1 MKATLCVRGARA
13 GGLAN
18 VDMDLPLGR
27 IICFT
32 GRSSSG
38 RRAMALDILYA
49 ESRRRYMQALSP
61 AERESVSG
69 TARADVEEISGL
81 PPAIYLGLRPELSR
95 RAPRRGRTVGDYLQ
109 LDGILAQIMLEEG
122 QMHCLECG
130 GRCRSYAADEVEC
143 EVARVYPDTRCLVLA
158 PLALRNE
165 GMWQQLV
172 QAGFTRVAIDG
183 QIQRLEG
190 DGPALPSG
198 ESEVHVVVDRLV
210 PDPNASVRFLEAVRV
225 SRSISSGQTVVWVD
239 GTSERMHLNQQP
251 TCGECGRQ
259 YEPLAAADFGTG
271 QSLAGQVTLHG
282 RTIDELMD
290 ASLGSLRD
298 WLDRGEGHAKVE
310 TALAAICSLGL
321 GHLPL
326 SCRLES
332 LAAGEWQRLQLAS
345 CLSSGLTGILYIWEG
360 LGSQLSGEM
369 LDAAAAG
376 LRRLVSGGNTALLLD
391 HAPALVAVADE
402 VWSFAGGQVQVGEA
416 AEIERD
422 EAAEKRVA
430 EQVKPALVIRG
441 DGVIG
446 PLAIELPHGKLTCVC
461 GPSGSGKTRLLHE
474 VLLPL
479 LKGRSVE
486 YSAVGLP
493 RNSRVVT
500 VEASSGKA
508 TVLEGLGLF
517 ERVAD
522 LYAASPTATARGW
535 GRDVFLLNRPGGR
548 CPNCEGRGQCYFDL
562 EFLEDI
568 ALVCDACEGRRYR
581 DETCEVTLRGA
592 SIADVL
598 GMTLEQ
604 ACTHFARHD
613 PIRPRLK
620 AAVGC
625 GLGYLLLGQ
634 EVQKLERGEWLR
646 LRLALESTRASRRTW
661 VLIDDPASG
670 DHREDVRLMMAALR
684 GLVDRGATVV
694 AADQHLTVKVA
705 ADWVVNLER

>member
-1 MKATLCVRGARA
+1 MNTTLCVRGARA

-18 VDMDLPLGR
+18 VDMDLQLGR

-38 RRAMALDILYA
+38 RCAMALDVLYA

-61 AERESVSG
+61 TERESVSG
-69 TARADVEEISGL
+69 TARADVDQISGL
-81 PPAIYLGLRPELSR
+81 PPAIYLGSPL
-95 RAPRRGRTVGDYLQ
+95 RGRTVGDYLQ

-122 QMHCLECG
+122 QIHCIECG
-130 GRCRSYAADEVEC
+130 GDCLSYAADEVER
-143 EVARVYPDTRCLVLA
+143 EVARVQPDTRCLVLA
-158 PLALRNE
+158 PLTLRNK

-225 SRSISSGQTVVWVD
+225 SRSISSGQTVIWVD
-239 GTSERMHLNQQP
+239 GTGEMMHLNQQP

-259 YEPLAAADFGTG
+259 YEPLATADFGAG
-271 QSLAGQVTLHG
+271 QPLSSQVTLHG
-282 RTIDELMD
+282 RTMNEMMD
-290 ASLGSLRD
+290 APLGSLRD
-298 WLDRGEGHAKVE
+298 WLDETQGHAKVE
-310 TALAAICSLGL
+310 AALAEACGLAL

-326 SCRLES
+326 SRRLES

-345 CLSSGLTGILYIWEG
+345 CLSSGLTGILYILEG
-360 LGSQLSGEM
+360 LGNQLSGEM
-369 LDAAAAG
+369 LDAVAAG
-376 LRRLVSGGNTALLLD
+376 LRRLVAGGNTALLLD
-391 HAPALVAVADE
+391 HTPALVAVADE
-402 VWSFAGGQVQVGEA
+402 VWAFAGGQVQVGEPT
-416 AEIERD
+416 EIERIERD
-422 EAAEKRVA
+422 EADENRVNEKVA
-430 EQVKPALVIRG
+430 LALTICG
-441 DGVIG
+441 NGVVG

-461 GPSGSGKTRLLHE
+461 GPSGSGKTRFLQE

-479 LKGRSVE
+479 LKGRPVE
-486 YSAVGLP
+486 YAAASMP

-500 VEASSGKA
+500 VEAPSGKA

-522 LYAASPTATARGW
+522 LYATSPAATSRGW
-535 GRDVFLLNRPGGR
+535 DRDTFLLDRPGGR
-548 CPNCEGRGQCYFDL
+548 CPSCEGRGQCYFDL

-568 ALVCDACEGRRYR
+568 ALVCASCEGRRYR
-581 DETCEVTLRGA
+581 DEICEVTLRGA

-613 PIRPRLK
+613 PIRSRLE

-634 EVQKLERGEWLR
+634 EVQELERGEWLR
-646 LRLALESTRASRRTW
+646 LRLALESTRISRRTW

-670 DHREDVRLMMAALR
+670 DHPEDVHLMMAALR

-694 AADQHLTVKVA
+694 VVDQHPTVRAA
-705 ADWVVNLER
+705 ADWVVDLAC

>member
-1 MKATLCVRGARA
+1 MKATLCVRGAQA

-18 VDMDLPLGR
+18 VDMDLPLGQ

-61 AERESVSG
+61 TERESVGG
-69 TARADVEEISGL
+69 TVRADVEEISGL
-81 PPAIYLGLRPELSR
+81 PPAIYLGP
-95 RAPRRGRTVGDYLQ
+95 PRRGRTVGDYLQ
-109 LDGILAQIMLEEG
+109 LDGILVQIMLEEG

-143 EVARVYPDTRCLVLA
+143 EVARVHADTRCLVLA

-172 QAGFTRVAIDG
+172 RAGFTRVAIDG

-190 DGPALPSG
+190 DDPALPSDG
-198 ESEVHVVVDRLV
+198 SEVHVVVDRLV

-225 SRSISSGQTVVWVD
+225 SRSISSGQTVILVD
-239 GTSERMHLNQQP
+239 GTSEMMHLNQQP

-259 YEPLAAADFGTG
+259 YEPLIAADFGAD
-271 QSLAGQVTLHG
+271 QSLADRVTLNG
-282 RTIDELMD
+282 RTLNELM
-290 ASLGSLRD
+290 AAPLGSLRD
-298 WLDRGEGHAKVE
+298 WLAATQGYAKAAA
-310 TALAAICSLGL
+310 TLAEVCGLGL

-326 SCRLES
+326 GRRLES
-332 LAAGEWQRLQLAS
+332 LGTGEWQRLQLAS
-345 CLSSGLTGILYIWEG
+345 CLSSGLTGILYILEG
-360 LGSQLSGEM
+360 LGSQLAGAM

-376 LRRLVSGGNTALLLD
+376 LRRLVAGGNTALLLD
-391 HAPALVAVADE
+391 HTPELVAAADE
-402 VWSFAGGQVQVGEA
+402 VWTFAEGQVQLGEA
-416 AEIERD
+416 TEVARD
-422 EAAEKRVA
+422 EAAGKRVV
-430 EQVKPALVIRG
+430 EQAKPALAIRG
-441 DGVIG
+441 EGVVG

-461 GPSGSGKTRLLHE
+461 GPSGSGKARLLHE

-479 LKGRSVE
+479 LKGRSVK
-486 YSAVGLP
+486 YAAVGMP

-500 VEASSGKA
+500 VEAPSGKA
-508 TVLEGLGLF
+508 TVLAGLGLF

-522 LYAASPTATARGW
+522 LYAASPVAAARGW
-535 GRDVFLLNRPGGR
+535 GRDAFLLDRPGGR
-548 CPNCEGRGQCYFDL
+548 CPSCEGLGQCYFDL

-568 ALVCDACEGRRYR
+568 ALVCAACEGRRYR
-581 DETCEVTLRGA
+581 GEICEVTLRGV

-604 ACTHFARHD
+604 ACVHFARLE
-613 PIRPRLK
+613 PIRPRLE

-634 EVQKLERGEWLR
+634 EVQWLEWGEWLR
-646 LRLALESTRASRRTW
+646 LRLALESTRASQRTW
-661 VLIDDPASG
+661 MLIDDPASG
-670 DHREDVRLMMAALR
+670 DHPEDVDAMVGALR
-684 GLVDRGATVV
+684 ELVERGGTVV
-694 AADQHLTVKVA
+694 VADQHPMVRAA
-705 ADWVVNLER
+705 ADWVVDLAQ

>member
-27 IICFT
+27 VICFT

-38 RRAMALDILYA
+38 RCAMALDILYA

-69 TARADVEEISGL
+69 TARADVDEISGL
-81 PPAIYLGLRPELSR
+81 PPAIYLG
-95 RAPRRGRTVGDYLQ
+95 APRRGRTVGDYLQ

-130 GRCRSYAADEVEC
+130 GLCRSYAADEVER
-143 EVARVYPDTRCLVLA
+143 EVARVHPDTRCLVLA
-158 PLALRNE
+158 PLALRSA

-172 QAGFTRVAIDG
+172 QAGFTRIAIDG

-190 DGPALPSG
+190 DGPALPSS

-210 PDPNASVRFLEAVRV
+210 PDPKASVRFLEAVRV

-239 GTSERMHLNQQP
+239 GTSEMMHLNQQP

-259 YEPLAAADFGTG
+259 YEPLAAADFGAD
-271 QSLAGQVTLHG
+271 QPLAGQVTLHG
-282 RTIDELMD
+282 RTMDELMD
-290 ASLGSLRD
+290 APLGSLRD
-298 WLDRGEGHAKVE
+298 WLEIGQGHAKVE
-310 TALAAICSLGL
+310 SALAEASGLGL

-326 SCRLES
+326 SRQLES
-332 LAAGEWQRLQLAS
+332 LATGEWQCLQLAS
-345 CLSSGLTGILYIWEG
+345 CLSSGLTGILYILEG
-360 LGSQLSGEM
+360 LGSQLSGGM
-369 LDAAAAG
+369 LDAVAVG
-376 LRRLVSGGNTALLLD
+376 LRRLVAAGNTALLLD
-391 HAPALVAVADE
+391 HTPELVAVADE
-402 VWSFAGGQVQVGEA
+402 VWAFAGGRVQIGEA
-416 AEIERD
+416 TEMERD
-422 EAAEKRVA
+422 GANEKRIA
-430 EQVKPALVIRG
+430 EQAKPVLVIRG
-441 DGVIG
+441 DGVVG

-486 YSAVGLP
+486 YAAAGMP

-500 VEASSGKA
+500 VEAPSGKA
-508 TVLEGLGLF
+508 TVLEGLSLF

-522 LYAASPTATARGW
+522 LYAAAPTATARGW
-535 GRDVFLLNRPGGR
+535 GRDTFLLDRPGGR
-548 CPNCEGRGQCYFDL
+548 CPSCEGRGQCYFDL

-568 ALVCDACEGRRYR
+568 ALVCAACEGRRYR

-598 GMTLEQ
+598 SMTLEQ

-613 PIRPRLK
+613 PIRSRIE

-634 EVQKLERGEWLR
+634 EVQGLERGEWLR
-646 LRLALESTRASRRTW
+646 LRLALESTRVSQRTW

-670 DHREDVRLMMAALR
+670 DHPEDVHAMVAALR
-684 GLVDRGATVV
+684 GLVDRGGTVV
-694 AADQHLTVKVA
+694 VADQHPTVKAA
-705 ADWVVNLER
+705 ADWVVDLAR

>member
-32 GRSSSG
+32 GRSGSG

-61 AERESVSG
+61 AERESVRG

-81 PPAIYLGLRPELSR
+81 PPAIYLAAL
-95 RAPRRGRTVGDYLQ
+95 RRGRTVGNYLQ

-130 GRCRSYAADEVEC
+130 GRCRSYAADEVER
-143 EVARVYPDTRCLVLA
+143 EVARVHPDTRCLVLA

-190 DGPALPSG
+190 EGPALPSG
-198 ESEVHVVVDRLV
+198 EREVHVVVDRLV
-210 PDPNASVRFLEAVRV
+210 PDSNASVRFLEAVRV

-239 GTSERMHLNQQP
+239 GTSEMMHLNQQP

-259 YEPLAAADFGTG
+259 YEPLAAADFGAG
-271 QSLAGQVTLHG
+271 QPLAGQVTLHE
-282 RTIDELMD
+282 RTMDELTD
-290 ASLGSLRD
+290 APLGSLRE
-298 WLDRGEGHAKVE
+298 WLVADSQYAKVE
-310 TALAAICSLGL
+310 AALAEACSLEL

-326 SCRLES
+326 SRRLES
-332 LAAGEWQRLQLAS
+332 LAAGEWQRLQLAA
-345 CLSSGLTGILYIWEG
+345 CLSSGLTGILYILEG

-369 LDAAAAG
+369 LDAAKMG
-376 LRRLVSGGNTALLLD
+376 LRRLVASGNTALLLD
-391 HAPALVAVADE
+391 HTPEFVAVADE
-402 VWSFAGGQVQVGEA
+402 VWVFAEGQVRVGEA
-416 AEIERD
+416 TEVGRN
-422 EAAEKRVA
+422 EADEKRIA
-430 EQVKPALVIRG
+430 EQVKPALVMRG
-441 DGVIG
+441 DGVVG
-446 PLAIELPHGKLTCVC
+446 PLAVELPHGKLTCVC
-461 GPSGSGKTRLLHE
+461 GPSGSGKTRLLYE

-479 LKGRSVE
+479 LKGRPSE
-486 YSAVGLP
+486 YAAVGMP

-500 VEASSGKA
+500 VEAPSGKA
-508 TVLEGLGLF
+508 TILAGLGLF

-522 LYAASPTATARGW
+522 LYAASPAAATRGW
-535 GRDVFLLNRPGGR
+535 DRDTFLLDRPGGR
-548 CPNCEGRGQCYFDL
+548 CPSCEGRGQCYFDL

-568 ALVCDACEGRRYR
+568 ALVCAACEGRRYR

-604 ACTHFARHD
+604 ACAHFARYDSIH
-613 PIRPRLK
+613 PRLE

-634 EVQKLERGEWLR
+634 EMQGLERGEWLR

-670 DHREDVRLMMAALR
+670 DHPEDVRAIVAALR

-694 AADQHLTVKVA
+694 VADQHPTVKAA
-705 ADWVVNLER
+705 ADWVVDLAY

>member
-1 MKATLCVRGARA
+1 MNATLCVRSARA

-69 TARADVEEISGL
+69 TARADVDEISGL
-81 PPAIYLGLRPELSR
+81 PPAIYLG
-95 RAPRRGRTVGDYLQ
+95 APRRGRTVGDYLQ

-130 GRCRSYAADEVEC
+130 GHCRSYAADEVER
-143 EVARVYPDTRCLVLA
+143 EVARVHPDTRCLVLA

-183 QIQRLEG
+183 QIQRIEG
-190 DGPALPSG
+190 DGPALPRG

-225 SRSISSGQTVVWVD
+225 SRSISSGQTVVWLD
-239 GTSERMHLNQQP
+239 GTSEMIHLNQQP

-259 YEPLAAADFGTG
+259 YEPLATTDFGAG
-271 QSLAGQVTLHG
+271 QPLAGQVTLHG
-282 RTIDELMD
+282 RTMDELM
-290 ASLGSLRD
+290 AAPLGSLRE
-298 WLDRGEGHAKVE
+298 WLAADSQYAKVE
-310 TALAAICSLGL
+310 AALAEACGLEL

-326 SCRLES
+326 SRRLES

-345 CLSSGLTGILYIWEG
+345 CLGSGLTGILYILEG
-360 LGSQLSGEM
+360 LGSQLAGGM
-369 LDAAAAG
+369 LDAVSVG
-376 LRRLVSGGNTALLLD
+376 LRRLVAGGNTALLLD
-391 HAPALVAVADE
+391 HTPELVAVADE
-402 VWSFAGGQVQVGEA
+402 VWAFAGGRVQAGET
-416 AEIERD
+416 AEIKQD
-422 EAAEKRVA
+422 EAGEKWVA
-430 EQVKPALVIRG
+430 EQVKPALAIRG
-441 DGVIG
+441 EGVVG
-446 PLAIELPHGKLTCVC
+446 SLAIELPHGKLTCVC

-474 VLLPL
+474 VLLPV

-486 YSAVGLP
+486 YIATGMP

-500 VEASSGKA
+500 VEAPSGKA
-508 TVLEGLGLF
+508 TVLAGLGLF

-522 LYAASPTATARGW
+522 LYAASPAATARGW
-535 GRDVFLLNRPGGR
+535 DRDTFLLDRPGGR
-548 CPNCEGRGQCYFDL
+548 CPSCEGRGQCYFDL

-568 ALVCDACEGRRYR
+568 AMVCAACEGRRYR

-604 ACTHFARHD
+604 ACAHFARYD
-613 PIRPRLK
+613 PIRSRLE

-634 EVQKLERGEWLR
+634 EMQGLKRGEWLR

-670 DHREDVRLMMAALR
+670 DHPEDVRAMVGVLR
-684 GLVDRGATVV
+684 KLVERGTTVV
-694 AADQHLTVKVA
+694 VADQHPMVRAA
-705 ADWVVNLER
+705 ADWVVDLAQ

>member
-1 MKATLCVRGARA
+1 MNTTLCVRGARA

-61 AERESVSG
+61 TERESVSG
-69 TARADVEEISGL
+69 TARADVDEISGL
-81 PPAIYLGLRPELSR
+81 PPAIYLGSSL
-95 RAPRRGRTVGDYLQ
+95 RGRTVGDYLQ

-122 QMHCLECG
+122 QIHCIECG
-130 GRCRSYAADEVEC
+130 GDCLSYAADEVER
-143 EVARVYPDTRCLVLA
+143 EVARVQPDTRCLVLA
-158 PLALRNE
+158 PLTLRNK

-210 PDPNASVRFLEAVRV
+210 PDPNDSVRFLEAVRV
-225 SRSISSGQTVVWVD
+225 SRSISSGQTVIWVD
-239 GTSERMHLNQQP
+239 GTGEMMNLNQQP

-259 YEPLAAADFGTG
+259 YEPLATADFGAG
-271 QSLAGQVTLHG
+271 QPLSSQVTLHG
-282 RTIDELMD
+282 RTMDELMD
-290 ASLGSLRD
+290 APLGLVRN
-298 WLDRGEGHAKVE
+298 WLDETQGHAKVE
-310 TALAAICSLGL
+310 AALAEACGLAL

-326 SCRLES
+326 SRRLES
-332 LAAGEWQRLQLAS
+332 LAAGEWQRLQLGS
-345 CLSSGLTGILYIWEG
+345 CLSSGLTGIFYILEG
-360 LGSQLSGEM
+360 LGNQLSGEM
-369 LDAAAAG
+369 LDVVAAG
-376 LRRLVSGGNTALLLD
+376 LRRLVAGGNTALLLD
-391 HAPALVAVADE
+391 HTPALVAVADE
-402 VWSFAGGQVQVGEA
+402 IWAFAGGQVQVGEPT
-416 AEIERD
+416 EIERD
-422 EAAEKRVA
+422 EADEKRIAEKVA
-430 EQVKPALVIRG
+430 LALTIRG
-441 DGVIG
+441 DGVVG

-461 GPSGSGKTRLLHE
+461 GPSGSGKTRFLQE

-486 YSAVGLP
+486 YAAVSTP

-500 VEASSGKA
+500 VEAPSGKA
-508 TVLEGLGLF
+508 TVLERLGLF
-517 ERVAD
+517 ARVAD
-522 LYAASPTATARGW
+522 LYASSPAAAARGW
-535 GRDVFLLNRPGGR
+535 DRDTFLLDRPGGR
-548 CPNCEGRGQCYFDL
+548 CPSCEGRGQCYFDL

-568 ALVCDACEGRRYR
+568 ALMCASCEGRRYR
-581 DETCEVTLRGA
+581 DEICEVTLRGA

-604 ACTHFARHD
+604 ACAHFARHD
-613 PIRPRLK
+613 PIRSRLE

-634 EVQKLERGEWLR
+634 EVQELERGEWLR
-646 LRLALESTRASRRTW
+646 LRLALESTRASQRTW

-670 DHREDVRLMMAALR
+670 DHPEDVRAMVGALR
-684 GLVDRGATVV
+684 ELVERGTTVV
-694 AADQHLTVKVA
+694 VADQHPTVKAA
-705 ADWVVNLER
+705 ADWVVDLTC

>member
-1 MKATLCVRGARA
+1 MNTTLCVRGARA

-61 AERESVSG
+61 TERESVSG
-69 TARADVEEISGL
+69 TARADVDEISGL
-81 PPAIYLGLRPELSR
+81 PPAIYLGS
-95 RAPRRGRTVGDYLQ
+95 PRRGRTVGDYLQ

-122 QMHCLECG
+122 QIHCVECG
-130 GRCRSYAADEVEC
+130 GDCLSYAADEVER
-143 EVARVYPDTRCLVLA
+143 EVARVHPDTRCLVLA
-158 PLALRNE
+158 PLTLRNK

-190 DGPALPSG
+190 DGPALPGG

-239 GTSERMHLNQQP
+239 GTSEMMHLNQQP

-259 YEPLAAADFGTG
+259 YEPLAAADFGAG
-271 QSLAGQVTLHG
+271 QPLSNQVTLHG
-282 RTIDELMD
+282 RTMDELMD
-290 ASLGSLRD
+290 APLGSLRD
-298 WLDRGEGHAKVE
+298 WLDETQGHAKVE
-310 TALAAICSLGL
+310 AVLAEACGL
-321 GHLPL
+321 ELEHLPL
-326 SCRLES
+326 SRRLES
-332 LAAGEWQRLQLAS
+332 LATGEWQRLQLAS
-345 CLSSGLTGILYIWEG
+345 CLSSGLTGILYILEG
-360 LGSQLSGEM
+360 LGSQLSRKM
-369 LDAAAAG
+369 LDAVAAG
-376 LRRLVSGGNTALLLD
+376 LRRLVAGGNTALLLD
-391 HAPALVAVADE
+391 HTPALVAVADE
-402 VWSFAGGQVQVGEA
+402 VWVFAEGQVRVGEA
-416 AEIERD
+416 TEVGRD
-422 EAAEKRVA
+422 ETDGEWVA
-430 EQVKPALVIRG
+430 EQVKPALAIRG
-441 DGVIG
+441 EGVVG
-446 PLAIELPHGKLTCVC
+446 SLAIELPHGKLTCVC
-461 GPSGSGKTRLLHE
+461 GPSGSGKTRFLQE

-486 YSAVGLP
+486 YAAVSTP

-500 VEASSGKA
+500 VEAPSGKA

-517 ERVAD
+517 ARVAD
-522 LYAASPTATARGW
+522 LYASSPAATARGW
-535 GRDVFLLNRPGGR
+535 DRDTFLLDRPGGR
-548 CPNCEGRGQCYFDL
+548 CPSCEGRGQCYFDL

-568 ALVCDACEGRRYR
+568 AMVCAACEGRRYR
-581 DETCEVTLRGA
+581 DETCEITLRGA

-613 PIRPRLK
+613 PIRSRLE

-634 EVQKLERGEWLR
+634 EVQELERGEWLR
-646 LRLALESTRASRRTW
+646 LRLALESTRASQRTW

-670 DHREDVRLMMAALR
+670 DHPEDVRAMVGALR
-684 GLVDRGATVV
+684 ELVERGTTVV
-694 AADQHLTVKVA
+694 VADQHPMVRAA
-705 ADWVVNLER
+705 ADWVVDLAC

>member
-27 IICFT
+27 VICFT

-38 RRAMALDILYA
+38 RCAMALDILYA

-69 TARADVEEISGL
+69 TARADVDEISGL
-81 PPAIYLGLRPELSR
+81 PPAIYLG
-95 RAPRRGRTVGDYLQ
+95 APRRGRTVGDYLQ

-130 GRCRSYAADEVEC
+130 GLCRSYAADEVER
-143 EVARVYPDTRCLVLA
+143 EVARVHPDTRCLVLA
-158 PLALRNE
+158 PLALRSA

-172 QAGFTRVAIDG
+172 QAGFTRIAIDG

-210 PDPNASVRFLEAVRV
+210 PDPKASVRFLEAVRV

-239 GTSERMHLNQQP
+239 GTSEMMHLNQQP

-259 YEPLAAADFGTG
+259 YEPLAAADFGAD
-271 QSLAGQVTLHG
+271 QPLAGQVTLHG
-282 RTIDELMD
+282 RTMDELMD
-290 ASLGSLRD
+290 APLGSLRD
-298 WLDRGEGHAKVE
+298 WLEIGQGHAKVE
-310 TALAAICSLGL
+310 SALAEASGLGL

-326 SCRLES
+326 SRQLES
-332 LAAGEWQRLQLAS
+332 LATGEWQRLQLAS
-345 CLSSGLTGILYIWEG
+345 CLSSGLTGILYILEG
-360 LGSQLSGEM
+360 LGSQLSGGM
-369 LDAAAAG
+369 LDAVAVG
-376 LRRLVSGGNTALLLD
+376 LRRLVAAGNTALLLD
-391 HAPALVAVADE
+391 HTPELVAVADE
-402 VWSFAGGQVQVGEA
+402 VRVFAEGQVQVGEA
-416 AEIERD
+416 VEIERNGVD
-422 EAAEKRVA
+422 EKRVA
-430 EQVKPALVIRG
+430 EQAKLALAIHGSGAVG
-441 DGVIG
+441 SLD
-446 PLAIELPHGKLTCVC
+446 IELPHGKLTCVC

-486 YSAVGLP
+486 YAAAGMP

-500 VEASSGKA
+500 IEAPSGKA
-508 TVLEGLGLF
+508 TLLEGLGLF

-522 LYAASPTATARGW
+522 LYAAAPTATARGW
-535 GRDVFLLNRPGGR
+535 GRDTFLLDRPGGR
-548 CPNCEGRGQCYFDL
+548 CPSCEGRGQCYFDL

-568 ALVCDACEGRRYR
+568 ALVCAACEGRRYR

-613 PIRPRLK
+613 SIRSRIE

-634 EVQKLERGEWLR
+634 EVQGLERGEWLR
-646 LRLALESTRASRRTW
+646 LRLALESTRVSQRTW

-670 DHREDVRLMMAALR
+670 DHPEDVHAMVAALR
-684 GLVDRGATVV
+684 GLVDRGGTVV
-694 AADQHLTVKVA
+694 VADQHPTVKAA
-705 ADWVVNLER
+705 ADWVVDLAR

>member
-1 MKATLCVRGARA
+1 MKAILCVRGARA

-27 IICFT
+27 VICFT

-69 TARADVEEISGL
+69 TARADVDEISGL
-81 PPAIYLGLRPELSR
+81 PPAIYLG
-95 RAPRRGRTVGDYLQ
+95 APRRGRTVGDYLQ

-130 GRCRSYAADEVEC
+130 GLCRSHAADEVER
-143 EVARVYPDTRCLVLA
+143 EVARVHPDTRCLVLA
-158 PLALRNE
+158 PLALRST

-172 QAGFTRVAIDG
+172 QAGFTRIAIDG

-190 DGPALPSG
+190 DGPALPSS

-210 PDPNASVRFLEAVRV
+210 PDPKASVRFLEAVRV

-239 GTSERMHLNQQP
+239 GTSEMMHLNQQP

-259 YEPLAAADFGTG
+259 YEPLAATDFGAD
-271 QSLAGQVTLHG
+271 QPLAGQVTLHS
-282 RTIDELMD
+282 RTMDELMD
-290 ASLGSLRD
+290 APLGSLRD
-298 WLDRGEGHAKVE
+298 WLEIGQGHAKVE
-310 TALAAICSLGL
+310 SALAEASGLGL

-326 SCRLES
+326 SRQLES

-345 CLSSGLTGILYIWEG
+345 CLSSGLTGILYILEG
-360 LGSQLSGEM
+360 LGSQLSGGM
-369 LDAAAAG
+369 LDAVAAG
-376 LRRLVSGGNTALLLD
+376 LRRLVAGGNTALLLD
-391 HAPALVAVADE
+391 HTPELVAVADE
-402 VWSFAGGQVQVGEA
+402 VWAFAEGQVQVGEA
-416 AEIERD
+416 TAIKRD
-422 EAAEKRVA
+422 RVDEKRAAEQAKL
-430 EQVKPALVIRG
+430 ALAIRG
-441 DGVIG
+441 SGAVG
-446 PLAIELPHGKLTCVC
+446 SLAIELPHGKLTCVC

-479 LKGRSVE
+479 LKGRPVQ
-486 YSAVGLP
+486 YAAAGTP

-500 VEASSGKA
+500 IEAPSGKA

-522 LYAASPTATARGW
+522 LYAAAPTATARGW
-535 GRDVFLLNRPGGR
+535 GRDAFLLDRPGGR
-548 CPNCEGRGQCYFDL
+548 CPSCEGRGQCYFDL

-568 ALVCDACEGRRYR
+568 ALVCAACEGRRYR

-598 GMTLEQ
+598 SMTLEQ

-613 PIRPRLK
+613 PIRSRIE

-634 EVQKLERGEWLR
+634 EVQGLERGEWVR
-646 LRLALESTRASRRTW
+646 LRLALESTRSSQRTW

-670 DHREDVRLMMAALR
+670 DHPADVRAMVAALR

-694 AADQHLTVKVA
+694 VADQHPTVRAA
-705 ADWVVNLER
+705 ADWVVDLEQ

>member
-1 MKATLCVRGARA
+1 MNATLCVRGARA

-18 VDMDLPLGR
+18 VDMDLPLGQ

-32 GRSSSG
+32 GRSSSA

-61 AERESVSG
+61 TERENVSG
-69 TARADVEEISGL
+69 TARADVDEISGL
-81 PPAIYLGLRPELSR
+81 PPAIYLG
-95 RAPRRGRTVGDYLQ
+95 APRRGRTVGDYLQ

-130 GRCRSYAADEVEC
+130 GHCRSYAVDEVEG
-143 EVARVYPDTRCLVLA
+143 EIARVHPGTRCLVLA
-158 PLALRNE
+158 PLTLRNK

-172 QAGFTRVAIDG
+172 QAGFTRIAIDG

-198 ESEVHVVVDRLV
+198 ESEVHVVMDRLV
-210 PDPNASVRFLEAVRV
+210 PNPNASVRFLEAVRM
-225 SRSISSGQTVVWVD
+225 SRSISSGQTVIWVD
-239 GTSERMHLNQQP
+239 ETGEMMHLNQQP

-259 YEPLAAADFGTG
+259 YEPLATADFGAG
-271 QSLAGQVTLHG
+271 QPLASQVTLNG
-282 RTIDELMD
+282 RTMNELMN
-290 ASLGSLRD
+290 APLGSLRD
-298 WLDRGEGHAKVE
+298 WLDTTQGHAKVE
-310 TALAAICSLGL
+310 TALAEACGLGL

-326 SCRLES
+326 RRRLES

-345 CLSSGLTGILYIWEG
+345 CLSSGLTGILYILEG
-360 LGSQLSGEM
+360 LGSQLSEEM
-369 LDAAAAG
+369 LDAVAEG
-376 LRRLVSGGNTALLLD
+376 LRRLVAGGNTALLLD
-391 HAPALVAVADE
+391 HTPELVAVADE
-402 VWSFAGGQVQVGEA
+402 VWVFAEGQVRVGEA
-416 AEIERD
+416 TEVGRD
-422 EAAEKRVA
+422 ETDGERVA
-430 EQVKPALVIRG
+430 EQVKPALAIRG
-441 DGVIG
+441 EGVVG

-461 GPSGSGKTRLLHE
+461 GASGSGKTRLLHE

-486 YSAVGLP
+486 YAAAGMP

-500 VEASSGKA
+500 VEAPSGKA

-522 LYAASPTATARGW
+522 LYAASPAATARGW
-535 GRDVFLLNRPGGR
+535 DRDTFLLDRPGGR
-548 CPNCEGRGQCYFDL
+548 CPSCEGRGQCYFDL

-568 ALVCDACEGRRYR
+568 AMVCAACEGRRYR

-604 ACTHFARHD
+604 ACAHFTRQD
-613 PIRPRLK
+613 PVRPRLE
-620 AAVGC
+620 AVVEC

-634 EVQKLERGEWLR
+634 EVQGLERGEWLR

-670 DHREDVRLMMAALR
+670 DHPEDVRSMVGVLR

-694 AADQHLTVKVA
+694 VAEQHPTARAA
-705 ADWVVNLER
+705 ADWVVDLAC

>member
-1 MKATLCVRGARA
+1 MNATLCVRGART

-61 AERESVSG
+61 TERESVSG
-69 TARADVEEISGL
+69 TARADVDEISGL
-81 PPAIYLGLRPELSR
+81 PPAIYLGSPL
-95 RAPRRGRTVGDYLQ
+95 RGRTVGDYLQ

-122 QMHCLECG
+122 QIHCIECG
-130 GRCRSYAADEVEC
+130 GDCLSYAADEVER
-143 EVARVYPDTRCLVLA
+143 EVARVHPDTRCLVLA
-158 PLALRNE
+158 PLTLKNK

-198 ESEVHVVVDRLV
+198 ESEVHVVIDRLV

-239 GTSERMHLNQQP
+239 GASEMMHLNQQP

-259 YEPLAAADFGTG
+259 YEPLAAADFGVG
-271 QSLAGQVTLHG
+271 QPLAGQVTLHG
-282 RTIDELMD
+282 RTMDELMD
-290 ASLGSLRD
+290 APLSLVRN
-298 WLDRGEGHAKVE
+298 WLDETQGHAKVE
-310 TALAAICSLGL
+310 AALTEACGLEL

-326 SCRLES
+326 SRRLES
-332 LAAGEWQRLQLAS
+332 LAAGEWQRLQLGS
-345 CLSSGLTGILYIWEG
+345 CLSSGLTGIFYILEG
-360 LGSQLSGEM
+360 LGNQLSGEM
-369 LDAAAAG
+369 LDVVSAG
-376 LRRLVSGGNTALLLD
+376 LRRLVAGGNTALLLD
-391 HAPALVAVADE
+391 HTPALVAVADE
-402 VWSFAGGQVQVGEA
+402 VWAFAGGRVQVGEPT
-416 AEIERD
+416 EIERD
-422 EAAEKRVA
+422 EADEKRVT
-430 EQVKPALVIRG
+430 EKVTLALTIRG
-441 DGVIG
+441 DGVVG

-461 GPSGSGKTRLLHE
+461 GPSGSGKTRFLQE

-486 YSAVGLP
+486 YAAVSTP

-500 VEASSGKA
+500 VEAPSGKA

-522 LYAASPTATARGW
+522 LYAASPAAAARGW
-535 GRDVFLLNRPGGR
+535 GRETFLLDRPGGR
-548 CPNCEGRGQCYFDL
+548 CPGCEGRGQCYFDL

-568 ALVCDACEGRRYR
+568 ALMCTACEGRRYR
-581 DETCEVTLRGA
+581 DEICEVTLRGA

-604 ACTHFARHD
+604 AGAHFARHD
-613 PIRPRLK
+613 PIRSRLE

-634 EVQKLERGEWLR
+634 EVQELERGEWLR
-646 LRLALESTRASRRTW
+646 LRLALESTRAAQRTW
-661 VLIDDPASG
+661 MLIDDPASG
-670 DHREDVRLMMAALR
+670 DHPEDVRALVAALR

-694 AADQHLTVKVA
+694 VADQHPTVKAA
-705 ADWVVNLER
+705 ADWVVDLTR

>member
-1 MKATLCVRGARA
+1 MNTTLCVRGARV

-49 ESRRRYMQALSP
+49 ESRRRYIQALSP

-69 TARADVEEISGL
+69 TARADVDEISGL
-81 PPAIYLGLRPELSR
+81 PPAIYLG
-95 RAPRRGRTVGDYLQ
+95 APRRGRTVGDYLQ

-122 QMHCLECG
+122 QMHCIGCG
-130 GRCRSYAADEVEC
+130 GDCLSYAADEVER

-183 QIQRLEG
+183 QIQRIEG

-198 ESEVHVVVDRLV
+198 ASEVHVVVDRLV

-225 SRSISSGQTVVWVD
+225 SRSISSGQTVVWVE
-239 GTSERMHLNQQP
+239 GVSEMMHLNQQP

-259 YEPLAAADFGTG
+259 YEPLATADFGAD
-271 QSLAGQVTLHG
+271 QPLASQVTLHG
-282 RTIDELMD
+282 RTMGELMD
-290 ASLGSLRD
+290 APLGSLRD
-298 WLDRGEGHAKVE
+298 WLDATQGHAKVE
-310 TALAAICSLGL
+310 TALAEACGLGL

-326 SCRLES
+326 RRRLEL

-345 CLSSGLTGILYIWEG
+345 CLSSGLTGIFYILEG

-369 LDAAAAG
+369 LDAVAAG
-376 LRRLVSGGNTALLLD
+376 MRRLVAGGNTALLLD
-391 HAPALVAVADE
+391 HTPELVAVADE
-402 VWSFAGGQVQVGEA
+402 VWVFAEGQVRVGEA
-416 AEIERD
+416 T
-422 EAAEKRVA
+422 EAGRNEADEKRVA
-430 EQVKPALVIRG
+430 EQVKPALAIRG
-441 DGVIG
+441 EGVVG
-446 PLAIELPHGKLTCVC
+446 SLAIELPHGKLTCVC

-486 YSAVGLP
+486 YAAGGLP

-500 VEASSGKA
+500 VAAPSGKA

-522 LYAASPTATARGW
+522 LYAASPAATARGW
-535 GRDVFLLNRPGGR
+535 DRDTFLLDRPGGR
-548 CPNCEGRGQCYFDL
+548 CPSCEGRGQCYFDL

-568 ALVCDACEGRRYR
+568 AMVCAACEGRRYR
-581 DETCEVTLRGA
+581 DETCEITLRGA

-604 ACTHFARHD
+604 ACAHFARYD
-613 PIRPRLK
+613 PIRLRLE
-620 AAVGC
+620 AAVGY

-634 EVQKLERGEWLR
+634 EMQGLERGEWLR
-646 LRLALESTRASRRTW
+646 LWLALESTRVSRRTW
-661 VLIDDPASG
+661 MLIDDPASS
-670 DHREDVRLMMAALR
+670 DHPEDVCAMIGALR
-684 GLVDRGATVV
+684 GLVERGTTVV
-694 AADQHLTVKVA
+694 VADQHPMVRAA
-705 ADWVVNLER
+705 ADWVVDLAR

>member
-13 GGLAN
+13 GGLAD

-61 AERESVSG
+61 AERESVSE
-69 TARADVEEISGL
+69 TARADVDEISGL
-81 PPAIYLGLRPELSR
+81 PPAIYLG
-95 RAPRRGRTVGDYLQ
+95 APRRGRTVGDYLQ

-130 GRCRSYAADEVEC
+130 GFCRSYAADEVER
-143 EVARVYPDTRCLVLA
+143 EIARVHPDTRCLILA
-158 PLALRNE
+158 PLALRSE

-183 QIQRLEG
+183 QVQRLEG
-190 DGPALPSG
+190 DGPAVPSG
-198 ESEVHVVVDRLV
+198 ESAVHVVVDRLV
-210 PDPNASVRFLEAVRV
+210 PDPNDSVRFLEAVRV

-239 GTSERMHLNQQP
+239 GINEMMHLNQQP

-259 YEPLAAADFGTG
+259 YEPLDTADS
-271 QSLAGQVTLHG
+271 QMTLHG
-282 RTIDELMD
+282 RTMDELMD
-290 ASLGSLRD
+290 APLGSLRD
-298 WLDRGEGHAKVE
+298 WLGEGRAKVE
-310 TALAAICSLGL
+310 AALAEASGLGL

-326 SCRLES
+326 SRRLES

-345 CLSSGLTGILYIWEG
+345 CLSSGLTGILYIVEG
-360 LGSQLSGEM
+360 LGSQLSEEM
-369 LDAAAAG
+369 LDAVAAG
-376 LRRLVSGGNTALLLD
+376 LRRLVAGGNTALLLD
-391 HAPALVAVADE
+391 HTPELVAVADE
-402 VWSFAGGQVQVGEA
+402 VWAFAGGQVQVGEA
-416 AEIERD
+416 SEMERD
-422 EAAEKRVA
+422 GVDEAQVA
-430 EQVKPALVIRG
+430 EQSEPALVIRG
-441 DGVIG
+441 NGVGG

-461 GPSGSGKTRLLHE
+461 GLSGSGKTRLLHE

-479 LKGRSVE
+479 LKGRSIE
-486 YSAVGLP
+486 YAAVGMP

-500 VEASSGKA
+500 VEAPSGKA
-508 TVLEGLGLF
+508 TVLQGLGLF

-522 LYAASPTATARGW
+522 LYAASPAAAARGW
-535 GRDVFLLNRPGGR
+535 DRDAFLLDRPGGR
-548 CPNCEGRGQCYFDL
+548 CPSCEGRGQCYFDL

-568 ALVCDACEGRRYR
+568 ALVCAACEGRRYR
-581 DETCEVTLRGA
+581 DEICEVTLRGE

-604 ACTHFARHD
+604 ASTHFARHN
-613 PIRPRLK
+613 PIRPRLA

-634 EVQKLERGEWLR
+634 EVQGLERGEWLR
-646 LRLALESTRASRRTW
+646 LRLALELTRASQRTW

-670 DHREDVRLMMAALR
+670 DHPEDVRLMVAALQ
-684 GLVDRGATVV
+684 GLVDRGTTVV
-694 AADQHLTVKVA
+694 VADQHPTVKVA
-705 ADWVVNLER
+705 ADWVVDLAQ

>member
-1 MKATLCVRGARA
+1 
-13 GGLAN
+13 
-18 VDMDLPLGR
+18 
-27 IICFT
+27 
-32 GRSSSG
+32 
-38 RRAMALDILYA
+38 
-49 ESRRRYMQALSP
+49 
-61 AERESVSG
+61 
-69 TARADVEEISGL
+69 TARADVDEISGL
-81 PPAIYLGLRPELSR
+81 PPAIYLG
-95 RAPRRGRTVGDYLQ
+95 APRRGRTVGDYLQ

-122 QMHCLECG
+122 QMHCFECG
-130 GRCRSYAADEVEC
+130 SRCRCYAADEVER
-143 EVARVYPDTRCLVLA
+143 EVARVHPDTRCLVLA
-158 PLALRNE
+158 PLTLRNE

-190 DGPALPSG
+190 DGPALPSD

-210 PDPNASVRFLEAVRV
+210 PDPNDSVRFLEAVRV

-239 GTSERMHLNQQP
+239 GASEMMHLNQQP

-259 YEPLAAADFGTG
+259 YEPLAAADFGVG
-271 QSLAGQVTLHG
+271 QPLAGQMTLHG
-282 RTIDELMD
+282 RTMGELMD
-290 ASLGSLRD
+290 APLSSLRD
-298 WLDRGEGHAKVE
+298 WLATAGQEGHGRAKVE
-310 TALAAICSLGL
+310 AALAEACGLAL

-326 SCRLES
+326 SRRLES

-345 CLSSGLTGILYIWEG
+345 CLSSGLTGILYILEG

-369 LDAAAAG
+369 LNAVAAG
-376 LRRLVSGGNTALLLD
+376 LRRLVAGGNTALLLD
-391 HAPALVAVADE
+391 HTPALVAVADE
-402 VWSFAGGQVQVGEA
+402 VWAFAGGQVQVGEPT
-416 AEIERD
+416 EIERD
-422 EAAEKRVA
+422 EADEKRVT
-430 EQVKPALVIRG
+430 EKVALALTIRG
-441 DGVIG
+441 DGVVG

-461 GPSGSGKTRLLHE
+461 GPSGSGKTRFLQE
-474 VLLPL
+474 ILLPL

-486 YSAVGLP
+486 YAAASTP
-493 RNSRVVT
+493 RNSRVVA
-500 VEASSGKA
+500 VETPSGKA

-522 LYAASPTATARGW
+522 LYATSPAATSRGW
-535 GRDVFLLNRPGGR
+535 DRDTFLLDRPGGR
-548 CPNCEGRGQCYFDL
+548 CPSCEGRGQCYFDL

-568 ALVCDACEGRRYR
+568 ALVCASCEGRRYR
-581 DETCEVTLRGA
+581 DEICEVTLRGA

-613 PIRPRLK
+613 PIRSRLE

-634 EVQKLERGEWLR
+634 EVQELERGEWLR
-646 LRLALESTRASRRTW
+646 LRLALESTRISRRTW

-670 DHREDVRLMMAALR
+670 DHPEDVHLVMAALR

-694 AADQHLTVKVA
+694 VVDQHPTVKAA
-705 ADWVVNLER
+705 ADWVVNLAR

>member
-27 IICFT
+27 VICFT

-61 AERESVSG
+61 AEREGVSG
-69 TARADVEEISGL
+69 TARADVDEVSGL
-81 PPAIYLGLRPELSR
+81 PPAIYLG
-95 RAPRRGRTVGDYLQ
+95 APRRGRTVGDYLQ
-109 LDGILAQIMLEEG
+109 LDGILAQIMLEDG
-122 QMHCLECG
+122 QMHCLECD
-130 GRCRSYAADEVEC
+130 GRCRSYAADEVER
-143 EVARVYPDTRCLVLA
+143 EVARVHPDTRCLVLA
-158 PLALRNE
+158 PLSLRSA

-172 QAGFTRVAIDG
+172 QAGFTRIAIDG
-183 QIQRLEG
+183 QIQRLQG

-210 PDPNASVRFLEAVRV
+210 PDPKASVRFLEAVRV

-239 GTSERMHLNQQP
+239 GTSEMMHLNQQP
-251 TCGECGRQ
+251 TCGKCGRQ
-259 YEPLAAADFGTG
+259 YEPLAAADFGAG
-271 QSLAGQVTLHG
+271 QPLASQVTLHG
-282 RTIDELMD
+282 RTMDELMD
-290 ASLGSLRD
+290 APLGSLRD
-298 WLDRGEGHAKVE
+298 WLEIGQGHAKVE
-310 TALAAICSLGL
+310 SALAEASGLGL

-326 SCRLES
+326 SRQLES

-345 CLSSGLTGILYIWEG
+345 CLSGGLTGILYILEG
-360 LGSQLSGEM
+360 LGSQLSGGT
-369 LDAAAAG
+369 LDAVAAG
-376 LRRLVSGGNTALLLD
+376 LRRLVAGGNTALLLD
-391 HAPALVAVADE
+391 HTPELVAAADE
-402 VWSFAGGQVQVGEA
+402 VWAFAEGQVQVGEA
-416 AEIERD
+416 TAIKRD
-422 EAAEKRVA
+422 RVDEKRAAEQAKLELA
-430 EQVKPALVIRG
+430 IRG
-441 DGVIG
+441 SGAVG

-486 YSAVGLP
+486 YAAAGMP

-500 VEASSGKA
+500 IEAPSGKA
-508 TVLEGLGLF
+508 TLLEGLGLF

-522 LYAASPTATARGW
+522 LYAAAPAATARGW
-535 GRDVFLLNRPGGR
+535 GRDTFLLDRPGGR
-548 CPNCEGRGQCYFDL
+548 CPSCEGCGQCYFDL

-568 ALVCDACEGRRYR
+568 ALVCATCEGRRYR

-613 PIRPRLK
+613 PIRPRLE

-634 EVQKLERGEWLR
+634 EVQGLERGEWLR
-646 LRLALESTRASRRTW
+646 LRLALESTRVSQRTW

-670 DHREDVRLMMAALR
+670 DHPEDVRAMVAALR
-684 GLVDRGATVV
+684 GLVDRGGTVV
-694 AADQHLTVKVA
+694 VADQHPTMRAA
-705 ADWVVNLER
+705 ADWVVDLEQ

>member
-13 GGLAN
+13 GGLAH

-27 IICFT
+27 VICFT

-38 RRAMALDILYA
+38 RRAMALDILYT

-61 AERESVSG
+61 VERESVSG
-69 TARADVEEISGL
+69 TARADVDEISGL
-81 PPAIYLGLRPELSR
+81 PPAIYLG
-95 RAPRRGRTVGDYLQ
+95 APRRGRTVGDYLQ

-130 GRCRSYAADEVEC
+130 GHCRSYAADEVER
-143 EVARVYPDTRCLVLA
+143 EVARVHSDTRCLVLA
-158 PLALRNE
+158 PLALRSA

-172 QAGFTRVAIDG
+172 QAGFTRIAIDG

-190 DGPALPSG
+190 DGPALPSS

-239 GTSERMHLNQQP
+239 GTSEIMHLNQQP
-251 TCGECGRQ
+251 TCGECGRR
-259 YEPLAAADFGTG
+259 YEPLAAADFGEG
-271 QSLAGQVTLHG
+271 QPLAGQVTLYG
-282 RTIDELMD
+282 RTMGELM
-290 ASLGSLRD
+290 AAPLGSLRE
-298 WLDRGEGHAKVE
+298 LAAAHHGHAKVE
-310 TALAAICSLGL
+310 AALAEACGL
-321 GHLPL
+321 RLEYLPL
-326 SCRLES
+326 SRQLES

-345 CLSSGLTGILYIWEG
+345 CLSSGLTGILYILEG
-360 LGSQLSGEM
+360 LGSQLSGEI
-369 LDAAAAG
+369 LDAVAVG
-376 LRRLVSGGNTALLLD
+376 LRRLVAGGNTALLLD
-391 HAPALVAVADE
+391 HTPELVAVADE
-402 VWSFAGGQVQVGEA
+402 VWAFAEGRAGMGEATEIELDGVNGGQA
-416 AEIERD
+416 AQQ
-422 EAAEKRVA
+422 AE
-430 EQVKPALVIRG
+430 PTLTIRG
-441 DGVIG
+441 SGVVG
-446 PLAIELPHGKLTCVC
+446 PLTIELPHGVLTCVC

-479 LKGRSVE
+479 LKGRPVE
-486 YSAVGLP
+486 YAAAGAP

-500 VEASSGKA
+500 VEAPSGKA

-522 LYAASPTATARGW
+522 LYAASPAATARGW
-535 GRDVFLLNRPGGR
+535 GRDAFLLDRPGGR
-548 CPNCEGRGQCYFDL
+548 CPSCEGRGQCYFDL

-568 ALVCDACEGRRYR
+568 ALVCAACEGRRYR
-581 DETCEVTLRGA
+581 DEICEVTLRGA

-613 PIRPRLK
+613 PIRPRLE

-625 GLGYLLLGQ
+625 GLGYLLLGR
-634 EVQKLERGEWLR
+634 EVQGLERGEWSR
-646 LRLALESTRASRRTW
+646 LRLALELTRASQRTW
-661 VLIDDPASG
+661 MLIDDLASG
-670 DHREDVRLMMAALR
+670 DHLEDVRLMVTALR

-694 AADQHLTVKVA
+694 VADQHPMVRAA
-705 ADWVVNLER
+705 ADWVVDLAR

>member
-1 MKATLCVRGARA
+1 MNATLCVRGARA

-27 IICFT
+27 VICFT

-61 AERESVSG
+61 TERENVSG

-81 PPAIYLGLRPELSR
+81 PPAIYLG
-95 RAPRRGRTVGDYLQ
+95 APRRGRTVGDYLQ
-109 LDGILAQIMLEEG
+109 LDGILAQIMLEKG
-122 QMHCLECG
+122 QMNCLECG
-130 GRCRSYAADEVEC
+130 GRCYSYAADEVER
-143 EVARVYPDTRCLVLA
+143 EVARVHPDTRCLVLA
-158 PLALRNE
+158 PLTLRNE

-183 QIQRLEG
+183 QIQRIEG

-239 GTSERMHLNQQP
+239 GTSEMMHLNQQP

-259 YEPLAAADFGTG
+259 YEPLATTDFGAG

-282 RTIDELMD
+282 RTMNELMD
-290 ASLGSLRD
+290 APLGSLRD
-298 WLDRGEGHAKVE
+298 WLDATQGHAKVE
-310 TALAAICSLGL
+310 TALTEACGLEL

-326 SCRLES
+326 RRRLEA
-332 LAAGEWQRLQLAS
+332 LAAGEWQRLQLAAG
-345 CLSSGLTGILYIWEG
+345 LSSGLTGILYILEG
-360 LGSQLSGEM
+360 LGSQLSGGM
-369 LDAAAAG
+369 LDEVAGG
-376 LRRLVSGGNTALLLD
+376 LRRLVAGGNTALLLD
-391 HAPALVAVADE
+391 HTPELVAVADE
-402 VWSFAGGQVQVGEA
+402 VWTFAGGQVQVGGA
-416 AEIERD
+416 AEIERNETD
-422 EAAEKRVA
+422 EERAA
-430 EQVKPALVIRG
+430 EQVKPALAIRG
-441 DGVIG
+441 EGVVG
-446 PLAIELPHGKLTCVC
+446 SLAIEMPHGKLTCVC

-486 YSAVGLP
+486 YAAVGLP

-500 VEASSGKA
+500 VEAPSGKA
-508 TVLEGLGLF
+508 TVLAGLGLF

-522 LYAASPTATARGW
+522 LYAASPAATARGW
-535 GRDVFLLNRPGGR
+535 DRDTFLLDRPGGR
-548 CPNCEGRGQCYFDL
+548 CPSCEGRGQCYFDL

-568 ALVCDACEGRRYR
+568 AMVCAACEGRRYR

-604 ACTHFARHD
+604 ACAHFARYD
-613 PIRPRLK
+613 PIRPRLE

-634 EVQKLERGEWLR
+634 EMQGLERGEWLR

-670 DHREDVRLMMAALR
+670 EHPEDVRAIVAALR
-684 GLVDRGATVV
+684 GLVDRGATVI
-694 AADQHLTVKVA
+694 AADQHPTVKAA
-705 ADWVVNLER
+705 ADWVVDLTR

>member
-18 VDMDLPLGR
+18 VDMNLPLGR
-27 IICFT
+27 VICFT

-69 TARADVEEISGL
+69 TARADVDEISGL
-81 PPAIYLGLRPELSR
+81 PPAIYLGE
-95 RAPRRGRTVGDYLQ
+95 PRRGRTVGDYLQ
-109 LDGILAQIMLEEG
+109 LDGLLAQIMLEEG

-130 GRCRSYAADEVEC
+130 GRCRSYAADEVER
-143 EVARVYPDTRCLVLA
+143 EVARVHPDTRCLVLA
-158 PLALRNE
+158 PLALRSA

-172 QAGFTRVAIDG
+172 QAGFTRIAIDG

-190 DGPALPSG
+190 DGPALPSS

-225 SRSISSGQTVVWVD
+225 SRSISSGQTVVWAD
-239 GTSERMHLNQQP
+239 GTSEMMHLNQQP

-259 YEPLAAADFGTG
+259 YEPLAATDFGAG
-271 QSLAGQVTLHG
+271 QPLAGQVTLHD
-282 RTIDELMD
+282 RTMDELMD
-290 ASLGSLRD
+290 APLGSLRD
-298 WLDRGEGHAKVE
+298 WLAIGQGYAKVE
-310 TALAAICSLGL
+310 SALAEASGLGL

-326 SCRLES
+326 SRQLES
-332 LAAGEWQRLQLAS
+332 LAAGEWQRLQLAA
-345 CLSSGLTGILYIWEG
+345 CLSSGLTGILYILEG
-360 LGSQLSGEM
+360 LGSQLSGGM
-369 LDAAAAG
+369 LDAVAAG
-376 LRRLVSGGNTALLLD
+376 LHRLVAGGNTALLLD
-391 HAPALVAVADE
+391 HTPELVAVADE
-402 VWSFAGGQVQVGEA
+402 VWAFAGGQVQVGEA
-416 AEIERD
+416 TAIKRD
-422 EAAEKRVA
+422 RVDEKRAAEQAKL
-430 EQVKPALVIRG
+430 ALAIRG
-441 DGVIG
+441 SGAVG
-446 PLAIELPHGKLTCVC
+446 PLAIELPHGVLTCVC

-479 LKGRSVE
+479 LKGRSGE
-486 YSAVGLP
+486 YAAAGMP

-500 VEASSGKA
+500 IEAPSGKA
-508 TVLEGLGLF
+508 TLLEGLGLF

-522 LYAASPTATARGW
+522 LYAAAPAATARGW
-535 GRDVFLLNRPGGR
+535 GRDAFLLDRPGGR
-548 CPNCEGRGQCYFDL
+548 CPSCEGRGQCYFDL

-568 ALVCDACEGRRYR
+568 ALVCAACEGRRYR

-613 PIRPRLK
+613 PIRSRTE

-634 EVQKLERGEWLR
+634 EVQGLERGEWVR
-646 LRLALESTRASRRTW
+646 LRLALESTRVSQRTW

-670 DHREDVRLMMAALR
+670 DHPEDVCAMVAALR
-684 GLVDRGATVV
+684 GLVDRGGTVV
-694 AADQHLTVKVA
+694 VADQHPTVRAA
-705 ADWVVNLER
+705 ADWVVDLKQ

>member
-1 MKATLCVRGARA
+1 MNATLCVRGARA

-32 GRSSSG
+32 GRNSSG

-61 AERESVSG
+61 TERESVSG
-69 TARADVEEISGL
+69 TARADVDEISGL
-81 PPAIYLGLRPELSR
+81 PPAIYLGS
-95 RAPRRGRTVGDYLQ
+95 PRRGRTVGDYLQ
-109 LDGILAQIMLEEG
+109 LDEILAQIVLEEG

-130 GRCRSYAADEVEC
+130 GRCRSYAVDEVER
-143 EVARVYPDTRCLVLA
+143 EVARVHPDTRCLVLA
-158 PLALRNE
+158 PLALRSP

-183 QIQRLEG
+183 QIQRLES
-190 DGPALPSG
+190 DGPALPSREG
-198 ESEVHVVVDRLV
+198 EVHVVVDRLV

-239 GTSERMHLNQQP
+239 GTSEMMHLNQQP
-251 TCGECGRQ
+251 TCGNCGRQ
-259 YEPLAAADFGTG
+259 YEPLAATDFGAD
-271 QSLAGQVTLHG
+271 QSLASQVTLHG
-282 RTIDELMD
+282 RTIDELM
-290 ASLGSLRD
+290 AAPLGSLRD
-298 WLDRGEGHAKVE
+298 WLAAASQESHGRVRVE
-310 TALAAICSLGL
+310 AALAEACDLGL
-321 GHLPL
+321 EHLRL
-326 SCRLES
+326 SRRLES
-332 LAAGEWQRLQLAS
+332 LAAGEWQRLQLGA
-345 CLSSGLTGILYIWEG
+345 CLSSGLTGILYILEG
-360 LGSQLSGEM
+360 LGSQLSGGM
-369 LDAAAAG
+369 LDAVAVG
-376 LRRLVSGGNTALLLD
+376 LRRLVAGGNTALLLD
-391 HAPALVAVADE
+391 HTPELVAVADE
-402 VWSFAGGQVQVGEA
+402 VWAFAEGQVQGGEA
-416 AEIERD
+416 TEMERD
-422 EAAEKRVA
+422 GADEERII
-430 EQVKPALVIRG
+430 EQAKPALAIRG
-441 DGVIG
+441 DGVVG

-474 VLLPL
+474 ILLPL

-486 YSAVGLP
+486 YAAAGMP

-500 VEASSGKA
+500 VEAPSGEV
-508 TVLEGLGLF
+508 TVLERLGLF

-522 LYAASPTATARGW
+522 LYAASPAATARGW
-535 GRDVFLLNRPGGR
+535 GRDTFLLDRPGGR
-548 CPNCEGRGQCYFDL
+548 CPSCEGRGQCYFDL

-568 ALVCDACEGRRYR
+568 ALVCAACEGRRYR

-604 ACTHFARHD
+604 ACAHFARHD
-613 PIRPRLK
+613 SIRPRLE
-620 AAVGC
+620 AAVSY

-634 EVQKLERGEWLR
+634 EVQGLERGEWLR
-646 LRLALESTRASRRTW
+646 LRLALESTRTSQRTW

-670 DHREDVRLMMAALR
+670 DHPEDVRLMMAALR

-694 AADQHLTVKVA
+694 VVDQHPTVKAA

>member
-1 MKATLCVRGARA
+1 MNTTLCVRGARA

-18 VDMDLPLGR
+18 VDVDLPLGR
-27 IICFT
+27 VICFT

-61 AERESVSG
+61 TEREGVSG
-69 TARADVEEISGL
+69 TARADVDEISGL
-81 PPAIYLGLRPELSR
+81 PPAIYLG
-95 RAPRRGRTVGDYLQ
+95 APRRGRTVGDYLQ

-130 GRCRSYAADEVEC
+130 GDCRSYAADEVER
-143 EVARVYPDTRCLVLA
+143 EVARVHPDTRCLVLA

-183 QIQRLEG
+183 QIQRIEG

-225 SRSISSGQTVVWVD
+225 SRSISSGQTVVWLD
-239 GTSERMHLNQQP
+239 GTSEMIHLNQQP

-259 YEPLAAADFGTG
+259 YEPLATTDFGAG
-271 QSLAGQVTLHG
+271 QPLAGQVTLHG
-282 RTIDELMD
+282 RTMDELMD
-290 ASLGSLRD
+290 APLGSLRE
-298 WLDRGEGHAKVE
+298 WLAADSQYAKVE
-310 TALAAICSLGL
+310 AALAEACGLEL

-326 SCRLES
+326 SRRLES
-332 LAAGEWQRLQLAS
+332 LAAGEWQRLQLAA
-345 CLSSGLTGILYIWEG
+345 CLSSGLTGILYILEG
-360 LGSQLSGEM
+360 LGSHLSGGM
-369 LDAAAAG
+369 LDEVAEG
-376 LRRLVSGGNTALLLD
+376 LRRLVAGGNTALLLD
-391 HAPALVAVADE
+391 HTPELLAVADE
-402 VWSFAGGQVQVGEA
+402 VWAFAGGRVQAGET

-422 EAAEKRVA
+422 EAGEKWVA
-430 EQVKPALVIRG
+430 EQVKPALAIRG
-441 DGVIG
+441 DGVVG

-486 YSAVGLP
+486 YATAGVP
-493 RNSRVVT
+493 RNSRVVM
-500 VEASSGKA
+500 VEPPSGKA
-508 TVLEGLGLF
+508 TVLAGLGLF
-517 ERVAD
+517 EHVAD
-522 LYAASPTATARGW
+522 LYAASPAATARGW
-535 GRDVFLLNRPGGR
+535 DRDTFLLDRPGGR
-548 CPNCEGRGQCYFDL
+548 CPSCEGRGQCYFDL

-568 ALVCDACEGRRYR
+568 AMVCAACEGRRYR

-604 ACTHFARHD
+604 ACAHFARYD
-613 PIRPRLK
+613 SIRLRLE

-634 EVQKLERGEWLR
+634 EMQGLEWGEWLR

-670 DHREDVRLMMAALR
+670 DHPEDVRAIVATLR

-694 AADQHLTVKVA
+694 VADQHPTVKVA
-705 ADWVVNLER
+705 ADWVVDLAC

>member
-1 MKATLCVRGARA
+1 MNATLCVRGARV

-18 VDMDLPLGR
+18 VDLDLPLGR

-61 AERESVSG
+61 TERENVSG
-69 TARADVEEISGL
+69 TARADVDEISSL
-81 PPAIYLGLRPELSR
+81 PPAIYLG
-95 RAPRRGRTVGDYLQ
+95 APRRGRTVGDYLQ

-122 QMHCLECG
+122 QMHCLKCG
-130 GRCRSYAADEVEC
+130 GRCRSYAADEVER
-143 EVARVYPDTRCLVLA
+143 EVARVHPDTRCLVLA

-190 DGPALPSG
+190 DGPALPSD
-198 ESEVHVVVDRLV
+198 ESEVHVVIDRLV

-239 GTSERMHLNQQP
+239 GTSEMMHLNQQP

-259 YEPLAAADFGTG
+259 YEPLATTDFGSG
-271 QSLAGQVTLHG
+271 QPLAGQVTLHG
-282 RTIDELMD
+282 RTMNELMD
-290 ASLGSLRD
+290 APLGSLRD
-298 WLDRGEGHAKVE
+298 WLAGASQKSQGYAKVE
-310 TALAAICSLGL
+310 TALAEACGLGL
-321 GHLPL
+321 EHLPL
-326 SCRLES
+326 RRRLES
-332 LAAGEWQRLQLAS
+332 LAAGEWQRLQLAA
-345 CLSSGLTGILYIWEG
+345 CLSSGLTGILYILEG
-360 LGSQLSGEM
+360 LGSQLAGGM
-369 LDAAAAG
+369 LAAVAAG
-376 LRRLVSGGNTALLLD
+376 LRRLVAGGNTALLLD
-391 HAPALVAVADE
+391 HTPELVAVADE
-402 VWSFAGGQVQVGEA
+402 VWAFAEGQVRVGEA
-416 AEIERD
+416 TEVGRD
-422 EAAEKRVA
+422 ETDGERVA
-430 EQVKPALVIRG
+430 EQVKPALAIRG
-441 DGVIG
+441 NGVVG

-461 GPSGSGKTRLLHE
+461 GASGSGKTRLLQE

-486 YSAVGLP
+486 YAAAGMP

-500 VEASSGKA
+500 VEAPSGKA

-535 GRDVFLLNRPGGR
+535 DRDTFLLDRPGGR
-548 CPNCEGRGQCYFDL
+548 CPSCEGRGQCYFDL

-568 ALVCDACEGRRYR
+568 ALVCTACEGRRYR

-604 ACTHFARHD
+604 ACAHFVRHD
-613 PIRPRLK
+613 PIRPRLE
-620 AAVGC
+620 AAIGC

-634 EVQKLERGEWLR
+634 EVQGLERGEWLR
-646 LRLALESTRASRRTW
+646 LRLALESTRTSRRTW

-670 DHREDVRLMMAALR
+670 DHPEDVRAMVGALR
-684 GLVDRGATVV
+684 ALVERGTTVV
-694 AADQHLTVKVA
+694 VADQHPMVRAA
-705 ADWVVNLER
+705 ADWVVDLAQ

>member
-27 IICFT
+27 VICFT

-69 TARADVEEISGL
+69 TARADVDEISGL
-81 PPAIYLGLRPELSR
+81 PPAIYLG
-95 RAPRRGRTVGDYLQ
+95 APRRGRTVGDYLQ

-130 GRCRSYAADEVEC
+130 GLCRSYAADEVER
-143 EVARVYPDTRCLVLA
+143 EVARVYPDIRCLVLA
-158 PLALRNE
+158 PLALRSA

-172 QAGFTRVAIDG
+172 QAGFTRIAIDG

-190 DGPALPSG
+190 DGPALPSS

-210 PDPNASVRFLEAVRV
+210 PDPKASVRFLEAVRV

-239 GTSERMHLNQQP
+239 GTSEMMHLNQQP

-259 YEPLAAADFGTG
+259 YEPLAATDFGAD
-271 QSLAGQVTLHG
+271 QPLAGQVTLHG
-282 RTIDELMD
+282 RTMDELMD
-290 ASLGSLRD
+290 APLGSLRD
-298 WLDRGEGHAKVE
+298 WLEIGQGHAKVE
-310 TALAAICSLGL
+310 SALAEASGLGL

-326 SCRLES
+326 SRQLES

-345 CLSSGLTGILYIWEG
+345 CLSSGLTGILYVLEG
-360 LGSQLSGEM
+360 LGSQLSGGM
-369 LDAAAAG
+369 LDAVAVG
-376 LRRLVSGGNTALLLD
+376 LRRLVAAGNTALLLD
-391 HAPALVAVADE
+391 HTPELVAVADE
-402 VWSFAGGQVQVGEA
+402 VWAFAEGQVQVGEA
-416 AEIERD
+416 TAIKRD
-422 EAAEKRVA
+422 RVDEKRAAEQAKL
-430 EQVKPALVIRG
+430 ALAIRG
-441 DGVIG
+441 SGAVGSLD
-446 PLAIELPHGKLTCVC
+446 IELPHGKLTCVC

-479 LKGRSVE
+479 LKGRSVQ
-486 YSAVGLP
+486 YAAAGTP

-500 VEASSGKA
+500 VEAPSGKA

-522 LYAASPTATARGW
+522 LYAAAPTATARGW
-535 GRDVFLLNRPGGR
+535 GRDAFLLDRPGGR
-548 CPNCEGRGQCYFDL
+548 CPSCEGRGQCYFDL

-568 ALVCDACEGRRYR
+568 ALVCTACEGRRYR

-613 PIRPRLK
+613 PIRSRIE

-634 EVQKLERGEWLR
+634 EVQGLERGEWLR
-646 LRLALESTRASRRTW
+646 LRLALESTRVSQRTW

-670 DHREDVRLMMAALR
+670 DHPEDVHAMVAALR
-684 GLVDRGATVV
+684 GLVDRGGTVV
-694 AADQHLTVKVA
+694 VADQHPTVKAA
-705 ADWVVNLER
+705 ADWVVDLAR

>member
-13 GGLAN
+13 GSLAD

-61 AERESVSG
+61 AERESVSE
-69 TARADVEEISGL
+69 TARADVDEISGL
-81 PPAIYLGLRPELSR
+81 PPAIYLG
-95 RAPRRGRTVGDYLQ
+95 APRRGRTVGDYLQ

-122 QMHCLECG
+122 QMHCLDCG
-130 GRCRSYAADEVEC
+130 GLCRSYAADEVER
-143 EVARVYPDTRCLVLA
+143 EIARVHPDTRCLILA

-183 QIQRLEG
+183 QVQRIEG

-198 ESEVHVVVDRLV
+198 ESAVHVVVDRLV
-210 PDPNASVRFLEAVRV
+210 PDPNDSVRFLEAVRV

-239 GTSERMHLNQQP
+239 GASEMMHLNQQP
-251 TCGECGRQ
+251 TCGGCGRQ
-259 YEPLAAADFGTG
+259 YEPLDTADS
-271 QSLAGQVTLHG
+271 QMTLHG
-282 RTIDELMD
+282 RTMDELMD
-290 ASLGSLRD
+290 ASLGSLRE
-298 WLDRGEGHAKVE
+298 WLAKGEGRAKVE
-310 TALAAICSLGL
+310 VALAEASGLGL
-321 GHLPL
+321 EHLPL
-326 SCRLES
+326 SRRLES

-345 CLSSGLTGILYIWEG
+345 CLSSGLTGIFYILEG

-369 LDAAAAG
+369 LNAVAAG
-376 LRRLVSGGNTALLLD
+376 LRRLVAGGNTALLLD
-391 HAPALVAVADE
+391 HTPALVAVADE
-402 VWSFAGGQVQVGEA
+402 VWAFAEGRVRVGEA
-416 AEIERD
+416 TEIERD
-422 EAAEKRVA
+422 GVDEKRVA
-430 EQVKPALVIRG
+430 EKSEPALALRG
-441 DGVIG
+441 NGVVE
-446 PLAIELPHGKLTCVC
+446 PLAIEVPHGKLTCVC
-461 GPSGSGKTRLLHE
+461 GPSGSGKTRFLQE

-479 LKGRSVE
+479 LKGRSIE
-486 YSAVGLP
+486 YAAVGMP

-500 VEASSGKA
+500 VEAPSGKA
-508 TVLEGLGLF
+508 TVLQGLGLF

-522 LYAASPTATARGW
+522 LYAAAPAATARGW
-535 GRDVFLLNRPGGR
+535 DRDAFLLDRPGGR
-548 CPNCEGRGQCYFDL
+548 CPSCEGRGQCYFDL

-568 ALVCDACEGRRYR
+568 ALVCAACEGRRYR
-581 DETCEVTLRGA
+581 DEICEVTLRGE

-604 ACTHFARHD
+604 ASTHFARHD
-613 PIRPRLK
+613 PIRPRLA
-620 AAVGC
+620 AAVGG

-634 EVQKLERGEWLR
+634 EVQGLERGEWLR
-646 LRLALESTRASRRTW
+646 LRLALESTRASQRTW
-661 VLIDDPASG
+661 ILIDDPASG
-670 DHREDVRLMMAALR
+670 DHPEDVRLMVAALR

-694 AADQHLTVKVA
+694 VADQHPTVKVA
-705 ADWVVNLER
+705 ADWVVDLAQ

>member
-1 MKATLCVRGARA
+1 MNTTLCVRGARA

-18 VDMDLPLGR
+18 VDVDLPLGR
-27 IICFT
+27 VICFT

-61 AERESVSG
+61 TERESVSG
-69 TARADVEEISGL
+69 TARADVDEISGL
-81 PPAIYLGLRPELSR
+81 PPAIYLG
-95 RAPRRGRTVGDYLQ
+95 APRRGRTVGDYLQ

-130 GRCRSYAADEVEC
+130 GDCLSYAADEVER
-143 EVARVYPDTRCLVLA
+143 EVARVHPDTRCLVLA
-158 PLALRNE
+158 PLALRHE

-183 QIQRLEG
+183 QVQRIEG
-190 DGPALPSG
+190 DGPALPSD
-198 ESEVHVVVDRLV
+198 ESEVHVVIDRLV

-225 SRSISSGQTVVWVD
+225 SRSISSGQTVVWMD
-239 GTSERMHLNQQP
+239 GTSEMMHLNQQP

-259 YEPLAAADFGTG
+259 YEPLAAADFGAD

-282 RTIDELMD
+282 RTMDELMD
-290 ASLGSLRD
+290 APLGSLRD
-298 WLDRGEGHAKVE
+298 WLDAASQSQGHAKVE
-310 TALAAICSLGL
+310 TALAEACGLGL
-321 GHLPL
+321 EHLPL
-326 SCRLES
+326 SRRLES

-345 CLSSGLTGILYIWEG
+345 CLSSGLTGILYILEG
-360 LGSQLSGEM
+360 LGSQLSGEI
-369 LDAAAAG
+369 LDAVASG
-376 LRRLVSGGNTALLLD
+376 LRRLVAGGNTALLLD
-391 HAPALVAVADE
+391 HTPELVAVADE
-402 VWSFAGGQVQVGEA
+402 VWAFAEGQVQVGEA
-416 AEIERD
+416 TEVERD
-422 EAAEKRVA
+422 ETDGERVV
-430 EQVKPALVIRG
+430 EQAKLALNIRG
-441 DGVIG
+441 NGIVG

-479 LKGRSVE
+479 LKGRSVD
-486 YSAVGLP
+486 YAAAGMP

-500 VEASSGKA
+500 VEAPSGKA

-522 LYAASPTATARGW
+522 LYAASPAATARGW
-535 GRDVFLLNRPGGR
+535 GRDTFLLDRPGGR
-548 CPNCEGRGQCYFDL
+548 CPSCEGRGQCYFDL

-568 ALVCDACEGRRYR
+568 AMMCAACEGRRYR

-598 GMTLEQ
+598 GMTLER
-604 ACTHFARHD
+604 ACAHFARHD
-613 PIRPRLK
+613 PIRSRLE

-634 EVQKLERGEWLR
+634 EVQGLERGEWLR

-661 VLIDDPASG
+661 MLIDDPASG
-670 DHREDVRLMMAALR
+670 DHPEDVRAMVAALR
-684 GLVDRGATVV
+684 RLVDRGATVV
-694 AADQHLTVKVA
+694 VADQHPTVKVA
-705 ADWVVNLER
+705 ADWVVDLTR

>member
-13 GGLAN
+13 GGLAH

-27 IICFT
+27 VICFT

-38 RRAMALDILYA
+38 RRAMALDILYT

-61 AERESVSG
+61 VERESVSG
-69 TARADVEEISGL
+69 TARADVDEISGL
-81 PPAIYLGLRPELSR
+81 PPAIYLG
-95 RAPRRGRTVGDYLQ
+95 APRRGRTVGDYLQ

-130 GRCRSYAADEVEC
+130 GHCRSYAADEVER
-143 EVARVYPDTRCLVLA
+143 EVARVHSDTRCLVLA
-158 PLALRNE
+158 PLALRSA

-172 QAGFTRVAIDG
+172 QAGFTRIAIDG

-190 DGPALPSG
+190 DGPALPSS

-239 GTSERMHLNQQP
+239 GTSEIMHLNQQP
-251 TCGECGRQ
+251 TCGECGRR
-259 YEPLAAADFGTG
+259 YEPLAAADFGEG
-271 QSLAGQVTLHG
+271 QPLAGQVTLYG
-282 RTIDELMD
+282 RTMGELM
-290 ASLGSLRD
+290 AAPLGSLRE
-298 WLDRGEGHAKVE
+298 LAAAHHGHAKVE
-310 TALAAICSLGL
+310 AALAEACGL
-321 GHLPL
+321 RLEYLPL
-326 SCRLES
+326 SRQLES

-345 CLSSGLTGILYIWEG
+345 CLSSGLTGILYILEG
-360 LGSQLSGEM
+360 LGSQLSGEI
-369 LDAAAAG
+369 LDAVAVG
-376 LRRLVSGGNTALLLD
+376 LRRLVAGGNTALLLD
-391 HAPALVAVADE
+391 HTPELVAVADE
-402 VWSFAGGQVQVGEA
+402 VWAFAEGRAGMGEATEIELDGVNGGQA
-416 AEIERD
+416 AQQ
-422 EAAEKRVA
+422 AE
-430 EQVKPALVIRG
+430 PTLTIRG
-441 DGVIG
+441 SGVVG
-446 PLAIELPHGKLTCVC
+446 PLTIELPHGVLTCVC

-479 LKGRSVE
+479 LKGRPVE
-486 YSAVGLP
+486 YAAAGAP

-500 VEASSGKA
+500 VEAPSGKA

-522 LYAASPTATARGW
+522 LYAASPAATARGW
-535 GRDVFLLNRPGGR
+535 GRDAFLLDRPGGR
-548 CPNCEGRGQCYFDL
+548 CPSCEGRGQCYFDL

-568 ALVCDACEGRRYR
+568 ALVCAACEGRRYR
-581 DETCEVTLRGA
+581 DEICEVTLRGA

-598 GMTLEQ
+598 GMTLER

-613 PIRPRLK
+613 PIRPRVE
-620 AAVGC
+620 AAVEC
-625 GLGYLLLGQ
+625 GLGYLLLGR
-634 EVQKLERGEWLR
+634 EVQGLERGEWLR
-646 LRLALESTRASRRTW
+646 LRLALESTRASQRTW

-670 DHREDVRLMMAALR
+670 DHPEDVRAMVAGLR

-694 AADQHLTVKVA
+694 VADQHPTVRAA
-705 ADWVVNLER
+705 ADWVVDLAR

>member
-1 MKATLCVRGARA
+1 MKAILCVRGARA

-18 VDMDLPLGR
+18 VDMDLPLGQV
-27 IICFT
+27 ICFT

-38 RRAMALDILYA
+38 RRAMALDILHA

-61 AERESVSG
+61 TERESVSG
-69 TARADVEEISGL
+69 TARADVDEISGL
-81 PPAIYLGLRPELSR
+81 PPAIYLG
-95 RAPRRGRTVGDYLQ
+95 APRRGRTVGDYLQ

-130 GRCRSYAADEVEC
+130 GSCRSYAADEVER
-143 EVARVYPDTRCLVLA
+143 EVARVHPETRCLVLA

-172 QAGFTRVAIDG
+172 QAGFMRVAIDG
-183 QIQRLEG
+183 QVQRLEG
-190 DGPALPSG
+190 DGPALPSD

-225 SRSISSGQTVVWVD
+225 SRSISSGQTVIWVD
-239 GTSERMHLNQQP
+239 GTSEMMHLNQQP

-259 YEPLAAADFGTG
+259 YEPLAASDFGAD
-271 QSLAGQVTLHG
+271 QPLAGQVTLHG
-282 RTIDELMD
+282 RTMDELMD
-290 ASLGSLRD
+290 APLGSLCG
-298 WLDRGEGHAKVE
+298 WMAGASQKGHGYAKVE
-310 TALAAICSLGL
+310 AALAEVCSLGL

-326 SCRLES
+326 SRRLES
-332 LAAGEWQRLQLAS
+332 LAAGEWQRLQLAA
-345 CLSSGLTGILYIWEG
+345 CLSSGLTGILYILEG
-360 LGSQLSGEM
+360 LGSQLSGRM
-369 LDAAAAG
+369 LDSVAAG
-376 LRRLVSGGNTALLLD
+376 LHRLVAGGNTALLLD
-391 HAPALVAVADE
+391 HTPELVEIADE
-402 VWSFAGGQVQVGEA
+402 VWAFAGGQVQVGEPT
-416 AEIERD
+416 EIERD
-422 EAAEKRVA
+422 KADEKRVV
-430 EQVKPALVIRG
+430 EKVALALTIRG
-441 DGVIG
+441 DGVVG

-461 GPSGSGKTRLLHE
+461 GPSGSGKTRLLNE

-479 LKGRSVE
+479 LKGRPVE
-486 YSAVGLP
+486 YAAVGMP
-493 RNSRVVT
+493 RNSRVAT
-500 VEASSGKA
+500 VEAPSGRA

-522 LYAASPTATARGW
+522 LYAASPAATARGW
-535 GRDVFLLNRPGGR
+535 GRDTFLLDQPGGR
-548 CPNCEGRGQCYFDL
+548 CPSCEGRGQCYFDL

-568 ALVCDACEGRRYR
+568 ALVCAECEGRRYR

-613 PIRPRLK
+613 PIRSRLE
-620 AAVGC
+620 ASVGC

-634 EVQKLERGEWLR
+634 EVQGLERGEWLR
-646 LRLALESTRASRRTW
+646 LQLALESTRAARRTW

-670 DHREDVRLMMAALR
+670 DHREDVHAMVAALQ

-694 AADQHLTVKVA
+694 VADQHPMVKTA
-705 ADWVVNLER
+705 ADWVVNLAR